1 MDLKRIIV
9 AAVLGLLFTA
19 SAALAQTKIGYVD
32 PQKFLGSYKPYQEAQ
47 REYSRYEEE
56 LNKEFAKL
64 QNEYEKMKETYERQ
78 ELLFTE
84 KRKQEEQRT
93 LMRKQEELQRFM
105 KEVTDPERGKLALK
119 QQELSAPI
127 HAHVNEVVQTVAKE
141 NGYDFVLNTIALVY
155 ANEDHD
161 LTERVLEALQK
172 AEEDKQ
178 KGSTPGGPRR

>member
-1 MDLKRIIV
+1 MDLKRIAI
-9 AAVLGLLFTA
+9 AALLGLLFTA
-19 SAALAQTKIGYVD
+19 SSAMAQAKVGYVD
-32 PQKFLGSYKPYQEAQ
+32 PQKFLGSYKPYQEAH
-47 REYSRYEEE
+47 REYTRYEED

-64 QNEYEKMKETYERQ
+64 QNEYEKMKETYDRQ

-105 KEVTDPERGKLALK
+105 KEVTDPERGKLAMK

-127 HAHVNEVVQTVAKE
+127 HAHVNEVVQAVAKE

-155 ANEDHD
+155 ANESHD
-161 LTERVLEALQK
+161 LTEKVLEALQK
-172 AEEDKQ
+172 DEEEKQ
-178 KGSTPGGPRR
+178 QGTTRGRPTR